1 VGSNQDYISICELDG
16 RLFIRGTK
24 TPWLDPI
31 SGKVTVLIGNANLWA
46 VGCEDGFLR
55 VCNIHSFKFI
65 MWFNLDALKCGV
77 RGMPAMIMGSAAIF
91 IDCDDSWK
99 LLLLIRRCL
108 MYIWNLYDTTC
119 ILQNSTSLVA
129 SPNESSAML
138 VIILYPDFVVVLCE
152 MAHLNLVAP

>member
-1 VGSNQDYISICELDG
+1 
-16 RLFIRGTK
+16 
-24 TPWLDPI
+24 
-31 SGKVTVLIGNANLWA
+31 
-46 VGCEDGFLR
+46 
-55 VCNIHSFKFI
+55 
-65 MWFNLDALKCGV
+65 
-77 RGMPAMIMGSAAIF
+77 MIMGSAVVF
-91 IDCDDSWK
+91 IECDDSWK